1 MATYQQPGLP
11 SLAPANQNAPSA
23 NLPAVPEYAPQE
35 NLGVQISQAIGSG
48 VDAYKKGVQAQKQAA
63 FMSAYGQA
71 YANGDRDALIKLA
84 ANNPEQI
91 QAIQQGAGFIDA
103 NNNKEI
109 GQAAAELR
117 VAGQQGPE
125 AVAAVA
131 QKHASALG
139 KVGITPDSAVQAY
152 QKDPNE
158 FGHYSDQVGMAAL
171 GPKDYFD
178 VQDKI
183 TGNQLTARG
192 QDLNAQNQ
200 AANREVTI
208 RGQNIS
214 ASNAAADR
222 QIRMAEL
229 QENRA
234 SRQLQQAKTGLEIQA
249 AQEKLQAAQTA
260 KQQAKSDTV
269 AGYDSTMDTLGS
281 TITAANQVLKS
292 PGFSG
297 YFGLSASKLPF
308 YGAVAGTDTA
318 DTESLVNTLKS
329 KNFLASIQQMKGL
342 GALSDAEGKKIDAS
356 IASLDS
362 SISEKQARKSIQ
374 TIIDAAE
381 LGQMRLRQK
390 QGNQVEQYRSE
401 LNPPSVQQQTPAPKP
416 AQQAAPQTQPA
427 SAPAATVDWS
437 QMQ

>member
-1 MATYQQPGLP
+1 MATFQQPGIP
-11 SLAPANQNAPSA
+11 SLAPANQNAPTA
-23 NLPAVPEYAPQE
+23 NLAPVPQNAPRE
-35 NLGVQISQAIGSG
+35 NLGVDLSQAIGSIAG
-48 VDAYKKGVQAQKQAA
+48 TYQKGVAAQKQQA

-84 ANNPEQI
+84 ATNPDQI

-131 QKHASALG
+131 QKHAGALS
-139 KVGITPDSAVQAY
+139 KVGVTPDSAVQAY

-200 AANREVTI
+200 EANRQVTL

-214 ASNAAADR
+214 AGNAAADR

-229 QENRA
+229 QEVRA
-234 SRQLQQAKTGLEIQA
+234 GRQLQQAKTGLEIQA
-249 AQEKLQAAQTA
+249 AQEKLQSAQTA
-260 KQQAKSDTV
+260 KQQAKADTV
-269 AGYDSTMDTLGS
+269 AAYDSSMDALNN
-281 TITAANQVLKS
+281 TITTATQVANS
-292 PGFSG
+292 PGFG
-297 YFGLSASKLPF
+297 NYFGVNLNPLNNTFIPGSPAN
-308 YGAVAGTDTA
+308 DTKA
-318 DTESLVNTLKS
+318 LNDTLKS
-329 KNFLASIQQMKGL
+329 QSFLSAITQMKGL
-342 GALSDAEGKKIDAS
+342 GALSDAEGKKITDS
-356 IASLDS
+356 VASLS
-362 SISEKQARKSIQ
+362 PSMSEAQARKSIQ
-374 TIIDAAE
+374 TITETAE
-381 LGQMRLRQK
+381 RGMMRLRQK
-390 QGNQVEQYRSE
+390 QGAQVEQYRAE
-401 LNPPSVQQQTPAPKP
+401 LNPPAVQQQPPASQP
-416 AQQAAPQTQPA
+416 AQQASPQMQPA

>member
-11 SLAPANQNAPSA
+11 SLAPANQSAPSA

-131 QKHASALG
+131 QKHAGALS
-139 KVGITPDSAVQAY
+139 KVGVTPDSAVQAY

-192 QDLNAQNQ
+192 QDLTAQNQ

-214 ASNAAADR
+214 AGNAAADR

-260 KQQAKSDTV
+260 KQQAKADTV
-269 AGYDSTMDTLGS
+269 STYDQTLDTLQAS
-281 TITAANQVLKS
+281 IDTASKLANS
-292 PGFSG
+292 PGFG
-297 YFGLSASKLPF
+297 NYFGINLNPINNTFVPGSPANDAKTLS
-308 YGAVAGTDTA
+308 D
-318 DTESLVNTLKS
+318 TLKS
-329 KNFLASIQQMKGL
+329 QVFLSAIKQMKGF
-342 GALSDAEGKKIDAS
+342 GALSNAEGAKLNDS
-356 IASLDS
+356 IAALSPS
-362 SISEKQARKSIQ
+362 MSEKQARESLKTIQ
-374 TIIDAAE
+374 DTFE
-381 LGQMRLRQK
+381 KGMVRLRQK
-390 QGNQVEQYRSE
+390 QGAQVEQYRAE
-401 LNPPSVQQQTPAPKP
+401 INPPAVQQQTPAPQP
-416 AQQAAPQTQPA
+416 AQQASLQTQPA